1 MPMAVNFRWKAP
13 TVQAAQ
19 PNSVKDGWAQSF
31 TQAAQAISDAK
42 DYRWKKAETERRNR
56 IEDEDR
62 SRRTEW
68 EDRQRSAWGEA
79 ANMMRGLA
87 GERAKLVKR
96 AEEIR
101 SRLAQ
106 LGV

>member
-1 MPMAVNFRWKAP
+1 MPMAVNFRWKTP

-19 PNSVKDGWAQSF
+19 PGSVKDGWAQSF

-42 DYRWKKAETERRNR
+42 DYRWKKSETERRNR

-62 SRRTEW
+62 ARRTGW

-87 GERAKLVKR
+87 GERAGLVKR

-101 SRLAQ
+101 ARLAQ

>member
-1 MPMAVNFRWKAP
+1 MPMAVNFRWKTP
-13 TVQAAQ
+13 TVQASQ
-19 PNSVKDGWAQSF
+19 PNSVKNGWAQSF
-31 TQAAQAISDAK
+31 TQAADAISDAK

-62 SRRTEW
+62 QRRTEW
-68 EDRQRSAWGEA
+68 EDRQRSAWSEA

-101 SRLAQ
+101 ARLAQ

>member
-1 MPMAVNFRWKAP
+1 MPLSVAFRWKTP
-13 TVQAAQ
+13 NIQASQ

-62 SRRTEW
+62 TRRNEW

-96 AEEIR
+96 AGEIR
-101 SRLAQ
+101 ARLAQ

>member
-1 MPMAVNFRWKAP
+1 MPMAVNFRWKTP
-13 TVQAAQ
+13 TVQASQ

-31 TQAAQAISDAK
+31 TQAADAISNAK
-42 DYRWKKAETERRNR
+42 EYRWKKAETERRNR

-62 SRRTEW
+62 QRRIDW
-68 EDRQRSAWGEA
+68 EERQRSAWGEA
-79 ANMMRGLA
+79 ANIMRGLA

-101 SRLAQ
+101 AKLAQ